1 MMCFMVVIKQL
12 VSDDV
17 LCLDVSVANRTYY
30 KTDGITVNYGN
41 GVGMELIAAGTGKTV
56 VGIGWYW

>member
-1 MMCFMVVIKQL
+1 MVVIKQL

-30 KTDGITVNYGN
+30 KL
-41 GVGMELIAAGTGKTV
+41 MA
-56 VGIGWYW
+56 